1 MILEKHEVDTKKRKE
16 KEKMKISLEKGALLK
31 RHSFRYKWNTDFHV
45 YNYELLSVIE
55 YAKKE
60 NDPMQTFSQ
69 THMSL
74 FYS

>member
-1 MILEKHEVDTKKRKE
+1 MILEKHEVDTKKK
-16 KEKMKISLEKGALLK
+16 KKKVSLEKGALLK
-31 RHSFRYKWNTDFHV
+31 RHSSHYKWNTGFHV
-45 YNYELLSVIE
+45 YNYELLSLVE

-69 THMSL
+69 THMSI